1 MTFGGRRSAITTM
14 IYLKFDDNVFVVL
27 NKLLWFQFVWLHL
40 LLTMKDSA
48 MDVPTNLDARRRI
61 TFFANSLF
69 MKMPRAPRVHDMIS
83 FRCVYISSM
92 SFYFSSI
99 VRPNFS
105 GFCKKK
111 IQKWKYWNIC
121 VLLWSISGLPTSS
134 QELKLLGSSGW
145 CMKPNMVSKPEVSSS
160 SLGRGIF

>member
-1 MTFGGRRSAITTM
+1 MAFGGRRSAITTM

-99 VRPNFS
+99 AGMPNYSVFFLNIGIYVFHRESKITYLYFCAEMFHVSVMVFFS
-105 GFCKKK
+105 NTF
-111 IQKWKYWNIC
+111 I
-121 VLLWSISGLPTSS
+121 
-134 QELKLLGSSGW
+134 LKCFTL
-145 CMKPNMVSKPEVSSS
+145 
-160 SLGRGIF
+160 

>member
-27 NKLLWFQFVWLHL
+27 NKLLWSQFVRLHL

-105 GFCKKK
+105 GFCKK
-111 IQKWKYWNIC
+111 YFFFRNENIGISVFC
-121 VLLWSISGLPTSS
+121 CEVLVDCPPLP
-134 QELKLLGSSGW
+134 K
-145 CMKPNMVSKPEVSSS
+145 
-160 SLGRGIF
+160 SLSFWVHLVGA